1 METRPLGHSGVE
13 VSVVGLGCNQFGRRL
28 DLDGTRAV
36 IDAALDAGINFF
48 DTADVYGGAGRSEE
62 LMGEVL
68 RGRRDRVVLGTK
80 FGMDMTGRSELHGG
94 AAYVRQAVEG
104 SLRRLGT
111 DVIDVYWYHR
121 PDPATPLEET
131 LGALD
136 ELVRAGTVRVIACS
150 NFDAAQLED
159 AERISRENG
168 LARFEAVQNEYS
180 LLRRGIEEDVV
191 PVCARLGLSVVPYF
205 PLARGLLTGKY
216 RRGEP
221 APEDSR
227 LAGRESVAS
236 DADFDVVEG
245 LDRFAAERGVSLVD
259 IAIAGL
265 AAQPAVA
272 SVISGA
278 TRPEQVAA
286 NAAAASWT
294 PTPEDR
300 AELDAIAPVTGT

>member
-1 METRPLGHSGVE
+1 VETRRLGRSAVE
-13 VSVVGLGCNQFGRRL
+13 VSVVGLGCNQFGRKL
-28 DLDGTRAV
+28 DLGGTRAV

-48 DTADVYGGAGRSEE
+48 DTADVYGGSGRSEE

-68 RGRRDRVVLGTK
+68 RGRRDRIVLGTK
-80 FGMDMTGRSELHGG
+80 FGMDMTGGEQVHGS
-94 AAYVRQAVEG
+94 ASYVREAVEG

-121 PDPATPLEET
+121 PDPATPIEET

-150 NFDAAQLED
+150 NFDAAQLEEAD
-159 AERISRENG
+159 RIARDNG

-180 LLRRGIEEDVV
+180 LLWRGIEEDVM
-191 PVCARLGLSVVPYF
+191 PVCERLGLSVVPYF

-221 APEDSR
+221 APADSR

-236 DADFDVVEG
+236 DADFDVIEG
-245 LDRFAAERGVSLVD
+245 LERFAADRGVRLVD
-259 IAIAGL
+259 VAIAAL
-265 AAQPAVA
+265 AAEPAVA

-294 PTPEDR
+294 PTAADL
-300 AELDAIAPVTGT
+300 AELDAIAPVTHT